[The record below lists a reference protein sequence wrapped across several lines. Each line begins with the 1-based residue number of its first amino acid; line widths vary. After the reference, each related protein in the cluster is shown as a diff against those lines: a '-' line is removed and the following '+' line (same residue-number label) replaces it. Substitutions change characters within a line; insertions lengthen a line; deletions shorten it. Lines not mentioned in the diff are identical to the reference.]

1 MQKLLIILFTITLA
15 VPAASSLSIMTYN
28 VENLFDTLDDE
39 GKDDKAYLP
48 LAQKQSEEHVKA
60 CNKVKVKKWRNECLY
75 FDWTEDAKNKKLA
88 NIKASQDEIKGKDD
102 EDLDFYDERDK
113 LIELKST
120 RVALVVF
127 SLGFILALSTQA
139 FGMSVAAFF
148 LTMLGFG
155 LLSEVIA
162 SIYII
167 IIYRKGA

>member
-1 MQKLLIILFTITLA
+1 VLLFDCVTLQNTNYGGIIMSAQEKRSLLNLFFSILFTVVYVII
-15 VPAASSLSIMTYN
+15 VYIKYN
-28 VENLFDTLDDE
+28 NGDFDT
-39 GKDDKAYLP
+39 
-48 LAQKQSEEHVKA
+48 S
-60 CNKVKVKKWRNECLY
+60 NEMRLWSVIILI
-75 FDWTEDAKNKKLA
+75 FIPISIAARIVATIMFSIINSIA
-88 NIKASQDEIKGKDD
+88 NEIKGKDD